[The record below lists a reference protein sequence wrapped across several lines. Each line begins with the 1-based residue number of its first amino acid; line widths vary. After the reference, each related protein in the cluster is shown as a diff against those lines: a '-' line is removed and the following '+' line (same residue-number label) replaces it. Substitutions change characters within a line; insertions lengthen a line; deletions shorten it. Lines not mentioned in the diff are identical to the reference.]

1 MIDKILQVKNET
13 ELNVLLQTE
22 QENEDIK
29 RLMKQGTP
37 MSQVILAHKWGI
49 GDCECSN
56 CY

>member
-22 QENEDIK
+22 KENEDIK